1 MKRSGFILSGSR
13 TLTSILLQLPK
24 LVPKPRVR
32 PVGFDLGAADMRH
45 VRAGHQIFAATGDA
59 ESGAVE
65 TGIDAAHDL
74 HRIQVNL
81 EN

>member
-1 MKRSGFILSGSR
+1 MPLKTQYSALSLKG
-13 TLTSILLQLPK
+13 
-24 LVPKPRVR
+24 VR
-32 PVGFDLGAADMRH
+32 PVGFDRGAADMRH

-59 ESGAVE
+59 EFGAVE
-65 TGIDAAHDL
+65 TGLDAAHDL